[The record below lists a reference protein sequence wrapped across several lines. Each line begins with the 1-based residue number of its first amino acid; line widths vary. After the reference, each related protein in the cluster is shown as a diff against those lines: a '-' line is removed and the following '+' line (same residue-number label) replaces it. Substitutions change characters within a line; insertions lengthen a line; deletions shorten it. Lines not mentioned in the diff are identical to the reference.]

1 MTTEQ
6 EFEAEIAAM
15 WEDMRQDG
23 DLVADSP
30 ARKVGMPWAIPYE
43 GVCFPVEIDGDFVL
57 ASIPADQVQRFAVA
71 LVQAASDSEELDA
84 ELDLEYGADLLAL
97 DAISK
102 AKDGQ

>member
-1 MTTEQ
+1 MT
-6 EFEAEIAAM
+6 EAELDNEIAGM
-15 WEDMRQDG
+15 WNYLRQQGDMVSD
-23 DLVADSP
+23 AP
-30 ARKVGMPWAIPYE
+30 ARKIGMPWVAPYE
-43 GVCFPVEIDGDFVL
+43 GVCFPVEIDGEFVL